1 MKKIKMNSA
10 QNESTNT
17 FSLDTIKYESSPV
30 KIPPKLVRQNA
41 FIVPQTRTKTV
52 TKK

>member
-1 MKKIKMNSA
+1 MNPA
-10 QNESTNT
+10 QNKSTNP

-41 FIVPQTRTKTV
+41 FIVPQSSTKSVAHTQNN
-52 TKK
+52 